1 MVYVVYRYDR
11 NGKLKGG
18 PYAVRSIRPSGG
30 GDPVQE
36 YLGPAIVEP
45 DGTIISKRTGEILG
59 RLRNLDANCSETYE
73 KFGTGSK
80 TATEM

>member
-1 MVYVVYRYDR
+1 MVYVFKIYDK
-11 NGKLKGG
+11 NGKQKGG
-18 PYAVRSIRPSGG
+18 LYAARSVRPRGG

-59 RLRNLDANCSETYE
+59 RVRNLDVNCSETHGGE
-73 KFGTGSK
+73 
-80 TATEM
+80 

>member
-1 MVYVVYRYDR
+1 MVYVVYRYSK

-18 PYAVRSIRPSGG
+18 PYAVKSVRPSGG

-45 DGTIISKRTGEILG
+45 DGTIIHKRTGEILG
-59 RLRNLDANCSETYE
+59 RLKNLDAICSETHGGLGDE
-73 KFGTGSK
+73 
-80 TATEM
+80 

>member
-30 GDPVQE
+30 GDPIQE

-59 RLRNLDANCSETYE
+59 RLKGHGETCSETME
-73 KFGTGSK
+73 VS
-80 TATEM
+80 

>member
-1 MVYVVYRYDR
+1 MVYVVYRYDK

-30 GDPVQE
+30 GDPIQE

-59 RLRNLDANCSETYE
+59 RLRGLDANCSETHG
-73 KFGTGSK
+73 GT
-80 TATEM
+80 

>member
-1 MVYVVYRYDR
+1 MVFLVYRYDEKTGR
-11 NGKLKGG
+11 KYG

-30 GDPVQE
+30 GDPIQE

-59 RLRNLDANCSETYE
+59 CLKGHGETCSET
-73 KFGTGSK
+73 
-80 TATEM
+80 TEACD